1 MTFPRS
7 LHLLLAALALGLTAS
22 LLPAA
27 PAQAASQRVTPRFF
41 GMTDSDPVSWPQ
53 ARIGS
58 MRLWDSGVTWRQIER
73 RPGVFDFTTLD
84 NQVNAAAANGAR
96 PLLVLG
102 STPRFHATRPAQAGL
117 YGSGSASMPRL
128 APFRNYVTKLVRRY
142 GARVDYQ
149 VWNES
154 NVLGFWSGTP
164 GQMATLTKIVSKI
177 VAANAPRALVVSP
190 ALATRL
196 TGQRKWLRDFYAQ
209 RTGGRRVAGWV
220 DVVSLHLYPLPQQ
233 GPEASM
239 ALLSSVR
246 TMLANLGVRK
256 PIWNTEVNYGMV
268 GGPQA
273 GADANAISSSRQV
286 GNVIRT
292 YVLNAQNRVGR
303 VYWYSWDLLKMGN
316 TALVTDDR
324 ATLTPAGQSFATVQ
338 SWLVGT
344 RPAGCSTNK
353 VGTWTCRFI
362 TGSQTRTVIWNPKRT
377 VTVTVPKGTR
387 SLTSWTAATSGTR
400 PGSRLAVGPVPVL
413 LTGPR

>member
-27 PAQAASQRVTPRFF
+27 PAQAASQRVTSRFF
-41 GMTDSDPVSWPQ
+41 GMTDSDPVSWPK
-53 ARIGS
+53 AEIGS

-84 NQVNAAAANGAR
+84 NQVNVAAANGAR

-117 YGSGSASMPRL
+117 YGSGSASMPKL
-128 APFRNYVTKLVRRY
+128 APFRTYVTKLVRRY

-256 PIWNTEVNYGMV
+256 PIWNTEVNYGIQV
-268 GGPQA
+268 GGGGIA
-273 GADANAISSSRQV
+273 KDISRAKEAAFV
-286 GNVIRT
+286 ART
-292 YVLNAQNRVGR
+292 YVLNAASNVKRVF
-303 VYWYSWDLLKMGN
+303 WYSWTVQDLAN
-316 TALVTDDR
+316 TQLTFASGGLTRAGVAYAEVYRWLAGTRMQGCDRDRRGTYVCTVNAADGVRRIVWNPTRQVSFRTVKSATRWTGLQGVIHPLDGGEALRV
-324 ATLTPAGQSFATVQ
+324 GQSPVM
-338 SWLVGT
+338 V
-344 RPAGCSTNK
+344 
-353 VGTWTCRFI
+353 
-362 TGSQTRTVIWNPKRT
+362 
-377 VTVTVPKGTR
+377 R
-387 SLTSWTAATSGTR
+387 SAR
-400 PGSRLAVGPVPVL
+400 
-413 LTGPR
+413 